1 MKSLMKIHRSL
12 GLSMCVL
19 LLMTNLAYSQSET
32 ENKKSVE
39 IQKRKDSIVK
49 PKGHVLTY
57 YGLRKLEHDPQ
68 VSEEEKLR
76 EWEEFIVR
84 ARSNIT
90 YAKKAV
96 ERWKKAARQRVLEN
110 VRNDDQDKSLAPA
123 TKITRWKRIIKLYPR
138 SQEARLAKKRVTYWQ
153 NAETKLLV
161 ESANRVEKQSA
172 SKVER
177 IQAWLKVTKWTKSGP
192 EQRAAQKRIKVLQ
205 QQLFQEAKDLD
216 RIRRVDAATKLAG
229 WRDVLAGA
237 PTSSQKKLALKRIS
251 NLEKK

>member
-1 MKSLMKIHRSL
+1 MKSFMKIHPSI
-12 GLSMCVL
+12 GLSLCVL
-19 LLMTNLAYSQSET
+19 MLFISNAHSQSEGEKT
-32 ENKKSVE
+32 KPSETSKKPESV
-39 IQKRKDSIVK
+39 VK

-84 ARSNIT
+84 ARSNIA

-96 ERWKKAARQRVLEN
+96 GRWKKAARQRVLEN
-110 VRNDDQDKSLAPA
+110 VRNDDQDKSLTPA
-123 TKITRWKRIIKLYPR
+123 TKIKRWKRIIKLYPS

-153 NAETKLLV
+153 SAETKLLV

-177 IQAWLKVTKWTKSGP
+177 IQAWLKVTKWAKSGP

-237 PTSSQKKLALKRIS
+237 PTSAQKKLALKRIAK
-251 NLEKK
+251 LEKK